1 MIHPLL
7 RGADPEELF
16 TRLYGYD
23 SSPPAR
29 DRLGNVLQQM
39 GQCRFIPSCE
49 GHTWLVFRVY
59 KKYTIHPLLQGSDLL
74 ALKADG
80 APNDSSPPARGKPHF
95 NNDMPV
101 PGRFIPS
108 CEEQTERVFWSV
120 SLQQI
125 HPLLR
130 GANNYMKFLQK
141 HKLDSS
147 PPARGKHSV
156 FMRLSAAL
164 NTSLCNLH
172 KCHSWLIHIFNMP
185 KNPPHF
191 HFFSNHFFVFQLPSP
206 ETFRL
211 RMI

>member
-1 MIHPLL
+1 M

-23 SSPPAR
+23 SSPPTRVRPAGFKGR
-29 DRLGNVLQQM
+29 WGAE
-39 GQCRFIPSCE
+39 RFIPSCE
-49 GHTWLVFRVY
+49 GQTSRIPAPRRSLA
-59 KKYTIHPLLQGSDLL
+59 IHPLLRGANNLFTVLNFLL
-74 ALKADG
+74 I
-80 APNDSSPPARGKPHF
+80 DSSPPARGKPHF

-125 HPLLR
+125 HPLIR
-130 GANNYMKFLQK
+130 GANIPCLTSPVSYA
-141 HKLDSS
+141 DSS
-147 PPARGKHSV
+147 PHTRGKHSV

-172 KCHSWLIHIFNMP
+172 KCHSCLVNIFNMP